1 MYIKRNS
8 PEADLQPFSICEIDA
23 NSRHALIYR
32 SLLHTNNMEPTG
44 AHSYWGFSPA
54 VDLLQVHASALGH
67 TCAAI
72 AAAHAS
78 RDSSD
83 TKLAS
88 SLSEASETSQRPF
101 CALLLSPG
109 DARHVLKTIAQ
120 RRRHSRGGHAAPA
133 MHLCVYERSAEV
145 LARIMLQLAIACDWE
160 LPLRQRAALW
170 LELYGNAL
178 IQTRTATYLSSKLR
192 AVLVDVLC
200 NERGPAPLPA
210 LFDFS
215 LLKHRQRDEL
225 EEVLKSWAEG
235 VPFDMATL
243 RDHRLRH
250 HYGARYDFRNNLID
264 WDYQMGIKPHVG
276 ALHFSTFRE
285 WRNSGVA
292 FEFGDC
298 VYSAPNR
305 TMASFVEGREAGRGS
320 VARRG
325 YWGDILVG
333 PYHAVGTATYVPTD
347 VEAEAA
353 DYARQVQS
361 AELLG
366 SARAAAGPA
375 AGGAGS
381 SGAGASGAGAGGAKD
396 KDKETD
402 DSSSSSKPGNYAWQL
417 FDISARRHGSEQWRH
432 HAVEI
437 AVHNV
442 LSWLFEIE
450 CGRPYIMRQEH
461 DVHSGL
467 ADANLLPEVAVAA
480 KPAGAAASVATSAAS
495 AAEPSA
501 VASSAETAAGA
512 GVDVA
517 AGSAHPPELL
527 LAAAAARARTIAHA
541 FRGVKITFLT
551 GDLEGDWL
559 AKGKLAG
566 K

>member
-1 MYIKRNS
+1 M
-8 PEADLQPFSICEIDA
+8 
-23 NSRHALIYR
+23 
-32 SLLHTNNMEPTG
+32 
-44 AHSYWGFSPA
+44 
-54 VDLLQVHASALGH
+54 DLLQVHASVFGNLDGRHEARASPRSDGEA
-67 TCAAI
+67 TCEI
-72 AAAHAS
+72 HS
-78 RDSSD
+78 HKLSD
-83 TKLAS
+83 V
-88 SLSEASETSQRPF
+88 SERPF
-101 CALLLSPG
+101 NALLVGPG

-120 RRRHSRGGHAAPA
+120 RRRHARGGASAPQL
-133 MHLCVYERSAEV
+133 HFYVYERSAEV

-178 IQTRTATYLSSKLR
+178 IQTRTAAYLSSKLR

-200 NERGPAPLPA
+200 NERGPAPLPG
-210 LFDFS
+210 LFDFT

-225 EEVLKSWAEG
+225 EEIFKSWADG

-243 RDHRLRH
+243 RDQRLRH
-250 HYGARYDFRNNLID
+250 HYGTRYDFRNNLID
-264 WDYQMGIKPHVG
+264 WDFQMGVKPHVG
-276 ALHFSTFRE
+276 SIHFSTFRE

-305 TMASFVEGREAGRGS
+305 TMASFVEGRETGRGS

-333 PYHAVGTATYVPTD
+333 PYHAVGTAAYVPTD

-353 DYARQVQS
+353 DYAKQIQ
-361 AELLG
+361 
-366 SARAAAGPA
+366 RADLISSVGLSV
-375 AGGAGS
+375 AGGAGAAASVS
-381 SGAGASGAGAGGAKD
+381 SESATGAASAAGEKA
-396 KDKETD
+396 
-402 DSSSSSKPGNYAWQL
+402 DSKSVPGNYAWQL

-437 AVHNV
+437 AVHNL

-450 CGRPYIMRQEH
+450 TGRPYTMRQEH

-467 ADANLLPEVAVAA
+467 ADANLLPEAMPAVAA
-480 KPAGAAASVATSAAS
+480 VTTLASPASGGDTSSAS
-495 AAEPSA
+495 AL
-501 VASSAETAAGA
+501 AAPTGTTEVGA
-512 GVDVA
+512 GSSSSS
-517 AGSAHPPELL
+517 GSPHTPELL
-527 LAAAAARARTIAHA
+527 MAAATARARTIAQA
-541 FRGVKITFLT
+541 FRGVRITFMT
-551 GDLEGDWL
+551 GDFEADWL